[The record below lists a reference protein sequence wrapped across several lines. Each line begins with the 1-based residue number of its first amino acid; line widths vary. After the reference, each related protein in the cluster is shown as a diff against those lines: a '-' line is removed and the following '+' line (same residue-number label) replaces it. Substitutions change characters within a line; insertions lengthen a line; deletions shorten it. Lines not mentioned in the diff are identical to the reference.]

1 MVRLAGI
8 PTEGQ
13 WLMEISQEV
22 AEEAEVGGGWE
33 DGLHS
38 ALCCALRVGV

>member
-22 AEEAEVGGGWE
+22 AEEAEVYPGHQNVLSEFGI
-33 DGLHS
+33 L
-38 ALCCALRVGV
+38 